1 MGDTETAV
9 PVPIDLRTHE
19 RSQLREF
26 VPLLIDGY
34 SEHATD
40 KNNFDERV
48 EELMSIR
55 SCIDALK
62 EDERL
67 FLELDKWT
75 TLLSSLTRLHN
86 GTFNRS
92 AWLQKKLYRRLED
105 RLEELN

>member
-1 MGDTETAV
+1 MGEKTV
-9 PVPIDLRTHE
+9 PVPINLRTHE

-26 VPLLIDGY
+26 VSLLIDGY

-48 EELMSIR
+48 EELEDIHTDVQGLESG
-55 SCIDALK
+55 
-62 EDERL
+62 DERL
-67 FLELDKWT
+67 FLESDKWT

-86 GTFNRS
+86 GTFNRA
-92 AWLQKKLYRRLED
+92 AWLQKKLHRRLED

>member
-1 MGDTETAV
+1 MGETDV

-26 VPLLIDGY
+26 VPTLIDGY
-34 SEHATD
+34 SEHATEE
-40 KNNFDERV
+40 NNFDERV
-48 EELMSIR
+48 EELEDIQT
-55 SCIDALK
+55 DVKGLK

-67 FLELDKWT
+67 FLDSDKWT

-86 GTFNRS
+86 GTFNRA
-92 AWLQKKLYRRLED
+92 AWLQKKLHRRLED

>member
-1 MGDTETAV
+1 MGDTDV

-34 SEHATD
+34 SEHATE

-48 EELMSIR
+48 EEL
-55 SCIDALK
+55 
-62 EDERL
+62 EDIYTDVEGLNGDKRL
-67 FLELDKWT
+67 FLESDKWT

-86 GTFNRS
+86 GTFNRA
-92 AWLQKKLYRRLED
+92 AWLQKKLHRRLED